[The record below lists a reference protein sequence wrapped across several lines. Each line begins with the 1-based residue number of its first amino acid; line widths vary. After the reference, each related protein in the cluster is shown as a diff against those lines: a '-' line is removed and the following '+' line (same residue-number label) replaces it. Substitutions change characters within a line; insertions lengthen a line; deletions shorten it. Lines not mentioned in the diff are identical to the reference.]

1 MLPEIDTTEEVH
13 SESIPIRNLYYL
25 LCYAWDYLR
34 QGIPVPMPAGE
45 CENLVNLFALI
56 LARGIRH
63 EVRRG
68 IHREY
73 VEFTEETARIRGRL
87 GLLESLGRQ
96 TWQHG
101 RMVCTA
107 DELSHDVLPNRILR
121 ATGDR
126 LLQDPA
132 VAGENRAGLRE
143 ELKWLLDVSPLRI
156 EGRHFQQS
164 RVHRRNRTYR
174 FLLNLCELLH
184 RQSLP
189 GEVETGS
196 RDRLMRS
203 ILRDEITLCNL
214 FESFVRNF
222 YTQHLRDCTVS
233 ARTLEWSGF
242 GLDDESQRHLPSLHT
257 DVTID
262 GPDQRVIL
270 DCKFYTEALKGGRY
284 SEKIIGAHLFQLL
297 TYLQNAERT
306 HAGWGEGIKPR
317 GILLYPAV
325 RRSFDLRYELLGYS
339 VRVCSIDLARPWR
352 EIHDKLCELVEGSGQ
367 VLKSACCI
375 DPEGPSPLQ
384 R

>member
-1 MLPEIDTTEEVH
+1 MAADIDTTAEVR

-34 QGIPVPMPAGE
+34 QGLPVPMPAGE

-73 VEFTEETARIRGRL
+73 VEFTEETPRIRGRL

-96 TWQHG
+96 TWLNG
-101 RMVCTA
+101 RMVCTF
-107 DELSHDVLPNRILR
+107 DELSHDVLANRILR

-126 LLQDPA
+126 LLRDPA
-132 VAGENRAGLRE
+132 LTHGNRAILRE
-143 ELKWLLDVSPLRI
+143 ELKWLVDVTPLRI
-156 EGRHFQQS
+156 EGRHFRQT

-189 GEVETGS
+189 GETDARS
-196 RDRLMRS
+196 RDRLLRS
-203 ILRDEITLCNL
+203 ILRDEITLCHL

-222 YTQHLRDCTVS
+222 YAEHLRDCTV
-233 ARTLEWSGF
+233 AQRTVAWSGF
-242 GLDDESQRHLPSLHT
+242 GLDEDSQRCLPSLQT

-262 GPDQRVIL
+262 GPDRRLIL
-270 DCKFYTEALKGGRY
+270 DCKFYAEALKGGRY
-284 SEKIIGAHLFQLL
+284 SEKVIGAHLFQLL

-306 HAGWGEGIKPR
+306 QAGWGEGMKPR
-317 GILLYPAV
+317 GVLLYPAV
-325 RRSFDLRYELLGYS
+325 RRSFDFRYELLGYS
-339 VRVCSIDLARPWR
+339 VRVCSVDLDRSWE
-352 EIHDKLCELVEGSGQ
+352 EIENQLFRIVDATADLSMM
-367 VLKSACCI
+367 
-375 DPEGPSPLQ
+375 
-384 R
+384 